1 MDLEKTLKRNWR
13 QRNRTWCHQKQWTL
27 RWLLPPFAIALF
39 LTRATKI
46 ITLTSHSF
54 HFVCQHKKNRQT
66 HRYTFFSHFSSIHHY
81 KEKQSKRIYIFFIK
95 QKKKSWWRA
104 KKNVMG
110 KVSGEQSGGRWAKQF
125 RTCRSYLRRLRRAPC
140 KQRRRRRCQNHPRS
154 HCNNDQPY
162 PFYKKIHFSFTLFV
176 FNSGFGI
183 KFSPWLWYL
192 AV

>member
-13 QRNRTWCHQKQWTL
+13 QSNRTWCHQKQWTL
-27 RWLLPPFAIALF
+27 SWLLLPLAIALL
-39 LTRATKI
+39 LTRATKKP
-46 ITLTSHSF
+46 SHSF
-54 HFVCQHKKNRQT
+54 HFVCHRKNKQRHTDTLSFPIFHLYTITKKNRA
-66 HRYTFFSHFSSIHHY
+66 REFIYFLSS
-81 KEKQSKRIYIFFIK
+81 K
-95 QKKKSWWRA
+95 KKKSWWRA